1 MGYTK
6 RKIKI
11 HAKEH
16 ERKNNKIHAKEH
28 ERKKEKRKR
37 KKDTPYFQN
46 QRKGERSMTKEF
58 K

>member
-1 MGYTK
+1 MPK
-6 RKIKI
+6 SKS
-11 HAKEH
+11 E
-16 ERKNNKIHAKEH
+16 KNNKIHAKEH